1 MFSSV
6 LLWSVAMSPGSMTPR
21 DSAAPTTRAA
31 SYHVTTDGFIM
42 NISSGFMP
50 PPPILPVMS
59 EHWLA
64 GAQQRLCQPQQQ
76 FIHSQQLQSILLS
89 FLLFIVGN
97 MIALDLVPRG

>member
-64 GAQQRLCQPQQQ
+64 GAQQRLCLSPINNS
-76 FIHSQQLQSILLS
+76 FILNNSNRFFFLFFFLLS
-89 FLLFIVGN
+89 E
-97 MIALDLVPRG
+97 M